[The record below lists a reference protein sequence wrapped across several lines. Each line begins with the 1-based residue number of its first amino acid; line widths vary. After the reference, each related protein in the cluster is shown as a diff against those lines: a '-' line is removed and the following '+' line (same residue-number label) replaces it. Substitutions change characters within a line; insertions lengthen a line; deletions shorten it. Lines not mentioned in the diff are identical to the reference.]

1 MLMKTATLFLKVPF
15 VFALSYLPPPP
26 RPPPKN
32 KKIAPKFSFN
42 FHPHPLRRKLKAG
55 KT

>member
-26 RPPPKN
+26 PPK

-42 FHPHPLRRKLKAG
+42 FHPLPLRRKLKAG